1 MMDNW
6 KFVIIKEQK
15 LLAEWLL
22 DNSEYYYALALE
34 EAEDLINENPEYY
47 LTGQY
52 RLIKEAE

>member
-1 MMDNW
+1 
-6 KFVIIKEQK
+6 
-15 LLAEWLL
+15 
-22 DNSEYYYALALE
+22 SEYYYALALE